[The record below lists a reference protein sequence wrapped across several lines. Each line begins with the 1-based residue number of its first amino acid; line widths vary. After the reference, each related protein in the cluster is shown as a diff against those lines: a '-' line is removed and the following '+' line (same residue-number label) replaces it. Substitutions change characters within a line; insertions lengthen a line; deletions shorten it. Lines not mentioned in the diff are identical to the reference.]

1 MLLRNK
7 KPRIVGFV
15 TCLLRVPLA
24 SLGSKSLQSAK
35 LVELSENKSTKPTVQ
50 GILSLS
56 RKLYSVSYRGI
67 ELYPRSTNAL
77 ILTGGT
83 NTGSMK
89 LMGEAVRA
97 GQFLVS
103 VRY

>member
-1 MLLRNK
+1 MRELLVDYWGFL
-7 KPRIVGFV
+7 KPRK
-15 TCLLRVPLA
+15 PYLA
-24 SLGSKSLQSAK
+24 
-35 LVELSENKSTKPTVQ
+35 
-50 GILSLS
+50 LSLIGGAKNF
-56 RKLYSVSYRGI
+56 RMEGKKKETFKRGLI
-67 ELYPRSTNAL
+67 EAARSTNAL

-103 VRY
+103 VSFSSVYRVTIVILLELFC

>member
-1 MLLRNK
+1 MDYWGFL
-7 KPRIVGFV
+7 KPRK
-15 TCLLRVPLA
+15 PYLA
-24 SLGSKSLQSAK
+24 
-35 LVELSENKSTKPTVQ
+35 
-50 GILSLS
+50 LSLIGGAKNF
-56 RKLYSVSYRGI
+56 RMEGKKKETFKRGLI
-67 ELYPRSTNAL
+67 EAARSTNAL

-103 VRY
+103 VCFAISLLRKYVHVLTISLTYLTRMETT

>member
-1 MLLRNK
+1 MDYWGFL
-7 KPRIVGFV
+7 KPRK
-15 TCLLRVPLA
+15 PYLA
-24 SLGSKSLQSAK
+24 
-35 LVELSENKSTKPTVQ
+35 
-50 GILSLS
+50 LSLIGGAKNF
-56 RKLYSVSYRGI
+56 RMEGKKKETFKRGLI
-67 ELYPRSTNAL
+67 EASRSTNAL

-103 VRY
+103 VSHVCHQFTSKIVFSRPLYQP